1 MEIKFDTPIMVTSD
15 RMHGDAVEVRL
26 SAVATRTGEMPQR
39 LGEARVVPVCHAK
52 GAIRDMHHAILDS
65 MLRGMEYPVIL
76 R

>member
-26 SAVATRTGEMPQR
+26 SAVVTRTGTMPQR
-39 LGEARVVPVCHAK
+39 LGEARVVPVCHARD
-52 GAIRDMHHAILDS
+52 AIREMHHAMLDHQ
-65 MLRGMEYPVIL
+65 LRGMEQPVIL